1 MPEVSTMKPEPSEL
15 VLRGC
20 RSLPLSPPLEPPP
33 GPLRF
38 LKKSSKNSSNGEPG
52 GNCGIAPLSPPPPP
66 LLASTVCEVEMLTTA
81 SITFSATSAMPSGP
95 RANAGTAL
103 SMLTAPSVIAAPI
116 RRRRR
121 LKAGLAPGRSAN
133 LQRVD
138 LASTVRPNGS
148 AAQAFE
154 PDISAKNRLFRSHDS
169 VDSAANFSLWPG
181 IAVKRPARFRPPCPV
196 IHVVGDTRKKDVDA
210 RDIQR
215 EDALRALRDTVG
227 KNSSASR
234 TRSGPSP
241 RPPIRC
247 RRRATYCPASPARFS
262 WPGASRPGSLRTSV
276 LPAQTRF
283 LHR

>member
-1 MPEVSTMKPEPSEL
+1 MPEGSTMKPEPSEL

-20 RSLPLSPPLEPPP
+20 MSALPPLEPPP

-52 GNCGIAPLSPPPPP
+52 GNCGLAPLSPPPP
-66 LLASTVCEVEMLTTA
+66 LASTVWRVELLTTA

-121 LKAGLAPGRSAN
+121 LKAGLAPVISAT

-138 LASTVRPNGS
+138 LASTVRPNGP

-181 IAVKRPARFRPPCPV
+181 IAVQRTPRFRPPCPV

-227 KNSSASR
+227 KNSTASR
-234 TRSGPSP
+234 TRSGPGP

-247 RRRATYCPASPARFS
+247 RRRATYCPAEPR
-262 WPGASRPGSLRTSV
+262 
-276 LPAQTRF
+276 
-283 LHR
+283 